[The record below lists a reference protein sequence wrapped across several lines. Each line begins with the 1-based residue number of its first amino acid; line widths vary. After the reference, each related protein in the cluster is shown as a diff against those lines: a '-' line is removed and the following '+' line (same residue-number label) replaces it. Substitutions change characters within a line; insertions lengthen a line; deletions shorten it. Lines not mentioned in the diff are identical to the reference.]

1 MTKREN
7 FRIKV
12 REFCDTLDLFD
23 NIKDEL
29 LKSHSDLQIILKL
42 DDKIRKTE
50 KELAD
55 MCVKMSEIDTC
66 SCTVNGSTACSSPLC
81 PSRYNELYKVVGE
94 KTEK

>member
-1 MTKREN
+1 MSKREN

-12 REFCDTLDLFD
+12 REFCDTLDLYD
-23 NIKDEL
+23 NIKGEL

-55 MCVKMSEIDTC
+55 MCVKMSEIDAC
-66 SCTVNGSTACSSPLC
+66 SCKVNDNTVCSCPLC
-81 PSRYNELYKVVGE
+81 PSQYSELYKVVSE